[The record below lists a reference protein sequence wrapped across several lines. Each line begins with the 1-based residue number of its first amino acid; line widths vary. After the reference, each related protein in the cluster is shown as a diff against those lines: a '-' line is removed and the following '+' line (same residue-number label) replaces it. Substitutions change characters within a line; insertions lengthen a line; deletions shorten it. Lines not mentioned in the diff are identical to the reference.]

1 MLRNELASGLIVVA
15 ISGFL
20 TISQY
25 SCNNPRYENRELNQ
39 VAEVEYDDSLPLD
52 SFGLAIIK
60 HYQLPG
66 LAIATIRNSNINE
79 IAIIGNNK
87 SHKGIPLDKNSKF
100 QIASCTKSFTAL
112 LVASFVADDIVNWDT
127 KIYDVFTEME
137 IHDDYQDITVKHIL
151 SHTAGLP
158 QFWTDDEVFNVQSFI
173 PNLKG
178 NSYEKRKIFT
188 QWNLNQA
195 APTTVGEYNYSNGGY
210 VIVAAM
216 LEKLSGKP
224 YEILMKERIFE
235 PFGISSA
242 EFGYPFIYDSTQP
255 HRHMNRDENGIGITM
270 DAQTR
275 MPDPIF
281 NPCGYISLSIDDFA
295 QYILF
300 HTQALRGKDT
310 EIVSGSI
317 VLELFKKVISVNDHT
332 ASGMGWQ
339 IIYVNGTKTFGHT
352 GSDGTIRSAMS
363 IDPKTGNAVVFVTNI
378 GDQRSELAMVNVIV
392 ELLDL

>member
-1 MLRNELASGLIVVA
+1 MIKNKLVSGFVVIV

-20 TISQY
+20 TTNQY
-25 SCNNPRYENRELNQ
+25 SCNNPQNGNRGLNQ
-39 VAEVEYDDSLPLD
+39 FTDVNYNNSLPLD
-52 SFGLAIIK
+52 SFALAIKK

-79 IAIIGNNK
+79 ITIVGNNK
-87 SHKGIPLDKNSKF
+87 SHEGIPLDRNSKF

-112 LVASFVADDIVNWDT
+112 LVASFVDEGSTNWDT
-127 KIYDVFTEME
+127 KISDVFTEME
-137 IHDDYQDITVKHIL
+137 IHDDYQDITVRQIL

-158 QFWTDDEVFNVQSFI
+158 QFWTDDEVFNVRNLI

-178 NSYEKRKIFT
+178 STYEKRKIFT
-188 QWNLNQA
+188 QRNLNQA
-195 APTTVGEYNYSNGGY
+195 APTTAGEYNYSNGGY

-216 LEKLSGKP
+216 MEKLSGKP

-235 PFGISSA
+235 PLGISSA

-281 NPCGYISLSIDDFA
+281 NPCGFISLSIEDFA

-300 HTQALRGKDT
+300 HTQALRGEDT

-317 VLELFKKVISVNDHT
+317 VLELFKKVISVDDHT

-339 IIYVNGTKTFGHT
+339 IIYVNGTKTYGHT
-352 GSDGTIRSAMS
+352 GSDGTIRGAMS